1 MKQVFTD
8 KKDNRI
14 MKQLTIIFTLLTALL
29 LAASCSKEELPG
41 GESTEEAGEMQT
53 YTFSVS
59 ADLAI
64 EGDAEPRSPGTQ
76 AELPTRCFMQALGD
90 SDFTSV
96 SVGYSNGN
104 GSFTFF
110 VRLPSNRTYTFMFWA
125 DNNNSTI
132 PPESLTAMPYTQG
145 TVAFVAKVTDTPE
158 NIISNGVSL
167 KHVVTKVSLQH
178 NEDNTF
184 SPKKDDALKVTLPC
198 ATTYDVSN
206 LTATASGT
214 YEFTYTF
221 TEESEITGG
230 TDLCSLYVLAPS
242 DANDV
247 DISFRIHHLTISD
260 IPMPADTH
268 ITLRGD
274 FSSKNDKWEVSEASR
289 AEAFQSCFFNEYG
302 KPKGELSTG
311 AYVFYSDQSTIERFF
326 SDILDMAKGTY
337 LQPFNLFGHTIICFD
352 YGTYLDFWVDY
363 TMFMI
368 SYGVCIRQL
377 LLLLKLPH
385 SSKTGRTLCLNSN
398 RL

>member
-59 ADLAI
+59 ADLTI
-64 EGDAEPRSPGTQ
+64 EGGAETRSPGTQ

-90 SDFTSV
+90 SDLTSV
-96 SVGYSNGN
+96 SVGDSNGN

-125 DNNNSTI
+125 DNISDTT
-132 PPESLTAMPYTQG
+132 PPASLTAMPYTQG

-167 KHVVTKVSLQH
+167 KHIVTKVSLRH
-178 NEDNTF
+178 NGDNTF

-214 YEFTYTF
+214 YEFTHTF
-221 TEESEITGG
+221 TEDGQITEE

-247 DISFRIHHLTISD
+247 DISFRTHQLNISG
-260 IPMPADTH
+260 ISMPADTH
-268 ITLRGD
+268 ITLSGD
-274 FSSKNDKWEVSEASR
+274 FSSSNDKWEVSEASR
-289 AEAFQSCFFNEYG
+289 AEAFQSCFFDENG
-302 KPKGELSTG
+302 KPKGELTIST
-311 AYVFYSDQSTIERFF
+311 YIFYSDQSTVERFF
-326 SDILDMAKGTY
+326 SDILDMDKGTY
-337 LQPFNLFGHTIICFD
+337 PQPFNLFGHTIICFY
-352 YGTYLDFWVDY
+352 YGTYLSFYVDD
-363 TMFMI
+363 TSFMI
-368 SYGVCIRQL
+368 CYGDMYQTIPPTFEVPTFI
-377 LLLLKLPH
+377 KDW
-385 SSKTGRTLCLNSN
+385 
-398 RL
+398 